1 MDTARGRQTTTDRFT
16 VWSATD
22 LSPPLPKRCPT
33 GRPRL
38 SSSPIRILPIPPM
51 HRLWLLGLLLGSLCV
66 PASAQTIWSR
76 PYEPNQ
82 ITLEA
87 LAAEDPSG
95 ASSFPTGAAFLTATR
110 SLSSSV
116 ELAVEL
122 PVAHAQLNETAS
134 SAIGNPYVGLGLSS
148 TRRPLL
154 LELGVRLPAAPTT
167 AAASAGQRADL
178 GRTAAFRDEAVAL
191 SGLLNTRVALGR
203 ATSLRL
209 RAGAAYGSLH
219 ADSTAGDTNAWQALY
234 GAQLWRSGAGLIT
247 GLSVVGRPALTDA
260 AETADSAHHAALSL
274 MLDRRR
280 WRPGLLLG
288 IGLDPLVTGGDVTLV
303 GGLTLSISYDR

>member
-1 MDTARGRQTTTDRFT
+1 M
-16 VWSATD
+16 
-22 LSPPLPKRCPT
+22 
-33 GRPRL
+33 
-38 SSSPIRILPIPPM
+38 
-51 HRLWLLGLLLGSLCV
+51 
-66 PASAQTIWSR
+66 
-76 PYEPNQ
+76 
-82 ITLEA
+82 
-87 LAAEDPSG
+87 
-95 ASSFPTGAAFLTATR
+95 
-110 SLSSSV
+110 
-116 ELAVEL
+116 
-122 PVAHAQLNETAS
+122 
-134 SAIGNPYVGLGLSS
+134 GLGLSS